1 MYLVSVSRK
10 RRIFFHLT
18 IKQMKNLVLVLL
30 LFGPWLAIAQPA
42 AQPRFVRSDPSP
54 ELSKPLRSHL
64 KALVKGVDLH
74 NFSKSMMTPAVAGHI
89 IRDDGSNLPQRPF
102 LNFISSSTI
111 NVQGTNDPSN
121 NETEIILSVPN
132 GSIGPDQLAATAV
145 TPGSYTSAN
154 ITIDADGRITAA
166 SNGSGGGGGGGSPH
180 TLRDQG
186 VDFTQRGALNFLDS
200 PTIQALLTDDG
211 GADETE
217 LTLSI
222 PTGAIGPA
230 QLASTTVS
238 PGTYNYASIVV
249 DADGRLT
256 SAASSTVDPS
266 ATNEGSL
273 TVIPG
278 TSQTSIISSN
288 TAGATDVTL
297 TAGSGISISESGNVI
312 TLANTGDTNP
322 NDDLT
327 SSSNAGGDVTGIF
340 SNLQIAPNAV
350 GVNELASTSVVP
362 GSYVAA
368 NITIDADG
376 RITAASNGS
385 GGATGH
391 AIRDDNAALPQRGAL
406 NFISSSTIDATLADD
421 SGTDETEVVLSIPA
435 GAVGATQL
443 ASTSV
448 SPGAYTLA
456 SVTVDAD
463 GRITSASNGTADTN
477 PSDDVTVNSVAG
489 GDVTGTFSNLQ
500 VVQDAI
506 GPAELAPTSV
516 APGAYTSANITI
528 DADGRITA
536 ASNGSGGA
544 GGHVIRDEG
553 ANLPQREGL
562 NFISTPTIEANLSDD
577 AGGNESEVRLSIPT
591 DGVGS
596 VELAPTA
603 VTPGS
608 YTSANIT
615 VDADGRI
622 VAASNG
628 SGGGG
633 GGSSP
638 SVITPPMI
646 TAAQNNYNPSG
657 WSAATLVRLSG
668 DGGFRAINGFAAGV
682 NGEIKTLV
690 NAGQFALY
698 LAPEHTGST
707 AANRITYKEEIIIP
721 EGESVQIYYDGT
733 LSRWVPITP
742 PAPGYRVADR
752 GVYYDQMPSRMP
764 TAVSENFPFFIWGS
778 IQLLNGNPTA
788 NEPFVFWDMNTGSTP
803 SGGSGMAYVRELEEM
818 AYVGTCHM
826 VAKTYCKTPA
836 VLSDASNSYYY
847 FLRLAD
853 FPSSGF
859 WNQNNSLGI
868 RYRHEVNGGR
878 FECYSR
884 NGSGTDVTVDSGV
897 LVEAN
902 KDYELAVTLNKT
914 NTEATFFING
924 AVVGRITSGLPSG
937 VAVGPSQQLE
947 KTAGSSARSWKVYR
961 FIGAAIAP

>member
-1 MYLVSVSRK
+1 
-10 RRIFFHLT
+10 
-18 IKQMKNLVLVLL
+18 MKKLSFVLL
-30 LFGPWLAIAQPA
+30 LFSPWLALAQPA
-42 AQPRFVRSDPSP
+42 PKPQLVRNDPSP
-54 ELSKPLRSHL
+54 ALSQPLRSHL
-64 KALVKGVDLH
+64 KALAKGMDLR
-74 NFSKSMMTPAVAGHI
+74 FVSKKLTPPAVAGHI

-111 NVQGTNDPSN
+111 NVQGINDPSN

-145 TPGSYTSAN
+145 TPGAYTSAN
-154 ITIDADGRITAA
+154 ITVDADGRITSA
-166 SNGSGGGGGGGSPH
+166 SNGSSGGGGS
-180 TLRDQG
+180 TLALRDQG
-186 VDFTQRGALNFLDS
+186 LNMTQRGALNFLDS
-200 PTIQALLTDDG
+200 PTIQATLTDDG

-217 LTLSI
+217 LSLSI
-222 PTGAIGPA
+222 PAGAVGPA
-230 QLASTTVS
+230 QLASTSVS
-238 PGTYNYASIVV
+238 PGTYNFASIVV

-256 SAASSTVDPS
+256 SAASGTADPS

-288 TAGATDVTL
+288 TAGSTDVTL

-322 NDDLT
+322 GDDLT
-327 SSSNAGGDVTGIF
+327 SSSNAGGDVTGVF
-340 SNLQIAPNAV
+340 SNLQIAPNTV
-350 GVNELASTSVVP
+350 GVNELASTSVAP
-362 GSYVAA
+362 GSYVSA
-368 NITIDADG
+368 NITVDSDG

-391 AIRDDNAALPQRGAL
+391 VILDDNAAMPQRGAL
-406 NFISSSTIDATLADD
+406 NFVSSATIEATLADD
-421 SGTDETEVVLSIPA
+421 AGTQETEVLLSIPA

-448 SPGAYTLA
+448 SPGSYTLA

-463 GRITSASNGTADTN
+463 GRITSAANGTADTN
-477 PSDDVTVNSVAG
+477 PSDDVTISSTAG
-489 GDVTGTFSNLQ
+489 GDVSGTFSNLQ
-500 VVQDAI
+500 IVQNSV
-506 GPAELAPTSV
+506 GPAELASTSV
-516 APGAYTSANITI
+516 APGSYTAANITI

-544 GGHVIRDEG
+544 GGHIIRDEG
-553 ANLPQREGL
+553 VDLSQRDAL
-562 NFISTPTIEANLSDD
+562 NFISTPTIEANLVDD

-591 DGVGS
+591 DGVGP
-596 VELAPTA
+596 VELAPTS

-608 YTSANIT
+608 YSSANIT

-633 GGSSP
+633 GGASP
-638 SVITPPMI
+638 SVITPPLI
-646 TAAQNNYNPSG
+646 TSAQNNYNPAG
-657 WSAATLVRLSG
+657 WSTATLVRLSG
-668 DGGFRAINGFAAGV
+668 DNGLRAINGFAAGV

-698 LAPEHTGST
+698 LAPEHAGSS
-707 AANRITYKEEIIIP
+707 APNRISYKEEVIIP
-721 EGESVQIYYDGT
+721 EGESVQIYYDGV

-742 PAPGYRVADR
+742 PAPGYHVADR
-752 GVYYDQMPSRMP
+752 GVYYDQMPTRMP
-764 TAVSENFPFFIWGS
+764 TAVSENFPFFLWGS
-778 IQLLNGNPTA
+778 IQLLNGDPTA

-803 SGGSGMAYVRELEEM
+803 SGGSGMAYVRELEDM
-818 AYVGTCHM
+818 AYLGTCHM

-836 VLSDASNSYYY
+836 VLSDASNSYYW

-878 FECYSR
+878 FECYAR
-884 NGSGTDVTVDSGV
+884 NASGTDVTVDSGI
-897 LVEAN
+897 LVETN
-902 KDYELAVTLNKT
+902 KDYELAVSLNKT

-924 AVVGRITSGLPSG
+924 AVVGRIASGLPSG